1 MRQTYRNINSFL
13 TQNVHK
19 IKISVRIPL
28 FYVIFRIK
36 QVHITRFKQIRYSIL
51 KNIRLSIRKK
61 YAKTKR
67 KSCLKYDLEYDILLY
82 FEYILNLEGHTL
94 KNSFMSDFTL
104 YFALAT
110 GRIAT
115 TQSINQS

>member
-1 MRQTYRNINSFL
+1 MKKWNNEF
-13 TQNVHK
+13 
-19 IKISVRIPL
+19 
-28 FYVIFRIK
+28 
-36 QVHITRFKQIRYSIL
+36 
-51 KNIRLSIRKK
+51 IRLDMKAVWRVIAIWKNMKVEGCRG
-61 YAKTKR
+61 
-67 KSCLKYDLEYDILLY
+67 LKYDLEYDIWLY

>member
-1 MRQTYRNINSFL
+1 MEERIYTFGHESCVAHYINGC
-13 TQNVHK
+13 
-19 IKISVRIPL
+19 RG
-28 FYVIFRIK
+28 
-36 QVHITRFKQIRYSIL
+36 
-51 KNIRLSIRKK
+51 
-61 YAKTKR
+61 
-67 KSCLKYDLEYDILLY
+67 LKYDLEYDIWLY

>member
-1 MRQTYRNINSFL
+1 MEERNYTFGHETGVGQNTI
-13 TQNVHK
+13 TQNVK
-19 IKISVRIPL
+19 AEE
-28 FYVIFRIK
+28 
-36 QVHITRFKQIRYSIL
+36 
-51 KNIRLSIRKK
+51 N
-61 YAKTKR
+61 
-67 KSCLKYDLEYDILLY
+67 KSLKYDLEYDIYLY

-110 GRIAT
+110 GRNAT

>member
-1 MRQTYRNINSFL
+1 M
-13 TQNVHK
+13 
-19 IKISVRIPL
+19 
-28 FYVIFRIK
+28 
-36 QVHITRFKQIRYSIL
+36 YSIL

-67 KSCLKYDLEYDILLY
+67 KSCLKYDLEYDICLY

-104 YFALAT
+104 YLA
-110 GRIAT
+110 IASWQVSKMSSQASSNGSPEEL
-115 TQSINQS
+115 TQHSSGKKPCSSWT

>member
-1 MRQTYRNINSFL
+1 MRQPYRNINSFL

-19 IKISVRIPL
+19 IKICVRISL

-61 YAKTKR
+61 YAKTNR
-67 KSCLKYDLEYDILLY
+67 RS
-82 FEYILNLEGHTL
+82 
-94 KNSFMSDFTL
+94 
-104 YFALAT
+104 
-110 GRIAT
+110 
-115 TQSINQS
+115 

>member
-1 MRQTYRNINSFL
+1 MAIFIVKSVCL
-13 TQNVHK
+13 
-19 IKISVRIPL
+19 IKNGMNEI
-28 FYVIFRIK
+28 
-36 QVHITRFKQIRYSIL
+36 
-51 KNIRLSIRKK
+51 IRLDMKAVWRIISIWKNMKAEGCRG
-61 YAKTKR
+61 
-67 KSCLKYDLEYDILLY
+67 LKYDLEYDICLY

-115 TQSINQS
+115 IQSINQS

>member
-1 MRQTYRNINSFL
+1 M
-13 TQNVHK
+13 K
-19 IKISVRIPL
+19 AAWRI
-28 FYVIFRIK
+28 IAIW
-36 QVHITRFKQIRYSIL
+36 
-51 KNIRLSIRKK
+51 KNMKAEGCRG
-61 YAKTKR
+61 
-67 KSCLKYDLEYDILLY
+67 LKYDLEYDILLY

-110 GRIAT
+110 GKIAT

>member
-13 TQNVHK
+13 TQNVHE
-19 IKISVRIPL
+19 IKICVRISL
-28 FYVIFRIK
+28 FYVIFHVK
-36 QVHITRFKQIRYSIL
+36 QEHITKFKQIRYSIL
-51 KNIRLSIRKK
+51 ENIRLSIRKK
-61 YAKTKR
+61 YAKTNR
-67 KSCLKYDLEYDILLY
+67 KSCLKYDLEYDIWLY

-110 GRIAT
+110 GTIAT
-115 TQSINQS
+115 IQSINQS

>member
-1 MRQTYRNINSFL
+1 MEERNYTFGHETGVGQNTI
-13 TQNVHK
+13 TQNVK
-19 IKISVRIPL
+19 AEE
-28 FYVIFRIK
+28 
-36 QVHITRFKQIRYSIL
+36 
-51 KNIRLSIRKK
+51 N
-61 YAKTKR
+61 
-67 KSCLKYDLEYDILLY
+67 KSLKYDLEYDIWLY

>member
-1 MRQTYRNINSFL
+1 MEERNYTFGHESSVAHYGNMENVKAEGYRG
-13 TQNVHK
+13 
-19 IKISVRIPL
+19 
-28 FYVIFRIK
+28 
-36 QVHITRFKQIRYSIL
+36 
-51 KNIRLSIRKK
+51 
-61 YAKTKR
+61 
-67 KSCLKYDLEYDILLY
+67 LKYDLEYDIWLY

-115 TQSINQS
+115 AQSINQS